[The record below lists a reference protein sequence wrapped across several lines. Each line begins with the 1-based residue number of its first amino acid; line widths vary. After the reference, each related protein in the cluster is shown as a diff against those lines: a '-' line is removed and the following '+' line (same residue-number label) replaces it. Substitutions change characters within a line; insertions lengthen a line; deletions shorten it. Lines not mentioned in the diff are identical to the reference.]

1 METDGRRIL
10 FLDVDGVLN
19 SATFFAENPPMPVTS
34 VDPRAVRRI
43 RRVVEATGALVVL
56 SSSWRKQPELVD
68 VLRTAG
74 VPIHDLTPTLTGPN
88 GGTYVARRDEI
99 LAWLNEHP
107 EVTSYAIID
116 DDPDAE
122 VGGHFVRTYWRLGM
136 YGKHERAI
144 VALLAPV
151 GEKS

>member
-1 METDGRRIL
+1 MKAL

-34 VDPRAVRRI
+34 VDPRAIRRI
-43 RRVVEATGALVVL
+43 RRVAEATGALVVL
-56 SSSWRKQPELVD
+56 SSSWRKQPNLVD
-68 VLRTAG
+68 TLRTAG
-74 VPIHDLTPTLTGPN
+74 VPIHDITPTLTGL
-88 GGTYVARRDEI
+88 ARCDEI
-99 LAWLNEHP
+99 LAWLDEHP

-136 YGKHERAI
+136 YGKHERA
-144 VALLAPV
+144 LLQMLN
-151 GEKS
+151 G

>member
-1 METDGRRIL
+1 MDATGRPVL

-34 VDPRAVRRI
+34 VDPKAVRRI
-43 RRVVEATGALVVL
+43 QRVVEATGALVVL

-74 VPIHDLTPTLTGPN
+74 VPIHDLTPTLTDRMAAP
-88 GGTYVARRDEI
+88 ARCDEI
-99 LAWLNEHP
+99 LAWLDEHS
-107 EVTSYAIID
+107 EVTQYAIID

-136 YGKHERAI
+136 YGKHERALI
-144 VALLAPV
+144 ALLSPV
-151 GEKS
+151 AAVAS